1 VAAVPDIDIWR
12 SAKILV
18 DNHGADA
25 PVVASMRA
33 AEMINRGDGEGLAV
47 WKRIMAAIDELL
59 NTTPGGPAH

>member
-1 VAAVPDIDIWR
+1 MAAVPDIDIRR

-18 DNHGADA
+18 NIHGADA

-33 AEMINRGDGEGLAV
+33 AEMINRGDTEGLAV

-59 NTTPGGPAH
+59 DTRPSGPAH